1 MVLFQ
6 KEKEGVQ
13 VNDRKRVLG
22 NSNDNNNNNIDKFL
36 FMV

>member
-13 VNDRKRVLG
+13 LNDRKRVLG
-22 NSNDNNNNNIDKFL
+22 NNNDNNNIDNFL